1 MMVCNVCGNLE
12 SDMKIYDIFS
22 FYNEFDILEIRLEEL
37 WDTVDNFII
46 LEASTTYVGKPK
58 AYLFDENKE
67 RYAKYM
73 DKIIHIKLD
82 DPIEQQREVFPGE
95 VRPGDDSWVRE
106 KYQRYASGRGL
117 PKLSADDIVIV
128 SDCDE
133 IPRAE
138 MIEMIREDENDYDR
152 YLLWIPQLQYKI
164 NYMKTFHPSRHGVI
178 MVTKG
183 RAFTNP
189 QQEREY
195 SFFWNPKPPN
205 TVEVD
210 HGGWHFTYFGDN
222 DHCVNK
228 IKNFAHT
235 EHNIPR
241 IVDEFN
247 IDWMIRNKYGSE
259 GPDSTERFEYV
270 VVDEY
275 FPKCITNN
283 LDKWSHMIIPNAV
296 FHVED
301 LYRATD
307 RN

>member
-1 MMVCNVCGNLE
+1 
-12 SDMKIYDIFS
+12 MKIYDVFS
-22 FYNEFDILEIRLEEL
+22 FYNEFDVLEIRLEEM
-37 WDTVDNFII
+37 WNTVDYFVL
-46 LEASTTYVGKPK
+46 LESNTTYVGNPKP
-58 AYLFDENKE
+58 YLFDENKE
-67 RYAKYM
+67 RYSKYLS
-73 DKIIHIKLD
+73 KIRHIKLD
-82 DPIEQQREVFPGE
+82 VPYEEQFKVFPHE
-95 VRPGDDSWVRE
+95 IDHTWVRE
-106 KYQRYASGRGL
+106 KYQRWASKQGL
-117 PKLSADDIVIV
+117 EDIAPEDLVVI

-138 MIEMIREDENDYDR
+138 MIEMIKTDENDYDR
-152 YLLWIPQLQYKI
+152 YLLYIPQLQYKI
-164 NYMKTFHPSRHGVI
+164 NYMKIQYPSRHGVI
-178 MVTKG
+178 MVTRG
-183 RAFTNP
+183 RTFTNP

-195 SFFWNPKPPN
+195 SFFWNPKPKN
-205 TVEVD
+205 TVIVD

-228 IKNFAHT
+228 IQNFAHT

-259 GPDSTERFEYV
+259 GPNSTERFEYV

-307 RN
+307 KN